1 MFSFLS
7 RMEVIT
13 KKIPVKL
20 HFARSRRERR
30 RPHFGRPI
38 PPFWKPFPYVVL
50 LSRKNTRVR
59 SKRAF
64 PQRTFESAQSESQ
77 TSGFIVTVP
86 TSRVDSLL
94 QQILSVTHGQAKFLI
109 ESGGFRPRPEP
120 PDKIGRAHV

>member
-64 PQRTFESAQSESQ
+64 PQRTFESNLRNLNRRLQDS
-77 TSGFIVTVP
+77 
-86 TSRVDSLL
+86 SLL
-94 QQILSVTHGQAKFLI
+94 SRLLVSTHCSNKF
-109 ESGGFRPRPEP
+109 
-120 PDKIGRAHV
+120 